1 MTSKQGK
8 SLLSRID
15 ATSSGYDAAFSSLCS
30 RRFAFDDKIN
40 RSVEEIVAQVRDRG
54 DSAVREFTKSYDGIS
69 TDVLEVSEDEW
80 ASASSLVDLSDRQ
93 ALERACQRI
102 KEFHEHHAGID
113 WESRESDGSLLGQ
126 RSRPMHRVGL
136 YVPGGKASYP
146 SSVLMNAIPAAVARV
161 PEIFMTTPPQR
172 DGTIRADVLHAA
184 KISGVNRVFKA
195 GGAQAIAAL
204 AFGTETIPKVDKIVG
219 PGNVYVQAAKI
230 LVFGEVG
237 IDSEA
242 GPTEVLVVADHTARP
257 SWIAADLL
265 SQAEHDE
272 LACAVLVTHDASLVT
287 QVEKELQNQL
297 RDFRR
302 QDIAKKA
309 LAGRSATIISRDV
322 NHSVKLANDYAAEH
336 LVLAVERPDCLLESV
351 ENAGTV
357 FLGHYSPVAIGDYLA
372 GPNHVLPTGGT
383 ARFFSPLGV
392 EDFVKRTSFVGF
404 QPQTLRNLGQ
414 DVIRLSNLEGL
425 PGHGASVMIRLEGA
439 DQELGGMK
447 TKRSIEASDE

>member
-1 MTSKQGK
+1 MTSKQVE
-8 SLLSRID
+8 SLLPRID
-15 ATSSGYDAAFSSLCS
+15 ATRSGYDAAFSSLCS

-54 DSAVREFTKSYDGIS
+54 DSAVREFTKSYDGIT

-93 ALERACQRI
+93 ALEKACQRI
-102 KEFHEHHAGID
+102 KEFHEHHAGSD

-146 SSVLMNAIPAAVARV
+146 SSVLMNAIPAVVARV

-184 KISGVNRVFKA
+184 KISGVNKVFKA

-204 AFGTETIPKVDKIVG
+204 A
-219 PGNVYVQAAKI
+219 
-230 LVFGEVG
+230 FGEVG

-272 LACAVLVTHDASLVT
+272 FACAVLVTHDVSLAT

-309 LAGRSATIISRDV
+309 LAGRSATVISRDV
-322 NHSVKLANDYAAEH
+322 SHSVKLANEYAAEH
-336 LVLAVERPDCLLESV
+336 LVLAVEHPESLLEFV

-357 FLGHYSPVAIGDYLA
+357 FLGHHSPVAIGDYLA

-404 QPQTLRNLGQ
+404 QRQTLRNLGQ

-439 DQELGGMK
+439 DHEPGGMK
-447 TKRSIEASDE
+447 TKRSKEESDE